1 MTVHRVVQR
10 WEIESL
16 ICYIKHQKLRK
27 LTAKTKIEEKRLQ
40 LSFGGERN
48 LQVMKQYTA
57 LMMIGEQKL
66 R

>member
-10 WEIESL
+10 WAIESL

-40 LSFGGERN
+40 LSFGRERN
-48 LQVMKQYTA
+48 LQVM
-57 LMMIGEQKL
+57 
-66 R
+66 